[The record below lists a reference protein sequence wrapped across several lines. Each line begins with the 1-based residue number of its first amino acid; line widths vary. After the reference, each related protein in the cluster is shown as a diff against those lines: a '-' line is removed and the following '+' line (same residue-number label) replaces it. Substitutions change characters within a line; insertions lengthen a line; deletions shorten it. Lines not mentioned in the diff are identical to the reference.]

1 MAVQEKFPAVYMRG
15 GTSRGVFFHRRDL
28 PADPARWDALFLA
41 LLGSPDPYGRQLDGL
56 GVGISSLSKVVVVG
70 PPSHPAAD
78 VDYTFAQVGVEEATV
93 DYHGICGNL
102 TSAVGPFAVDEGL
115 VPAEGAEALVRIH
128 NTNTAKIIHARFPLR
143 DGQAAVEGDFRLA
156 GVSGAGAPVRLEFKE
171 PGGAATG
178 RLLPSGKV
186 VDALQV
192 PGVGEV
198 EVSLVDA
205 TNPVVFVAAEALGL
219 RGNEL
224 PREVEGDPE
233 LLRKIEAVRCAGA
246 VRMGMAPD
254 PETASRELKLVPFL
268 ALVAPPMAARNLAG
282 EQLGAEEA
290 DLTVRVISVR
300 QAHRAVPL
308 SAAMCMAVAARIE
321 GTLVHA
327 LARPPENPENPE
339 GALRLAH
346 PSGVNTVAATV
357 VRRGEE
363 WLAEQAVV
371 FRTARRLME
380 GSVLV
385 PASVMQAPRMPALL
399 AAPRRRSVSRSPRG
413 E

>member
-1 MAVQEKFPAVYMRG
+1 MDPEPVG
-15 GTSRGVFFHRRDL
+15 GS
-28 PADPARWDALFLA
+28 
-41 LLGSPDPYGRQLDGL
+41 GR
-56 GVGISSLSKVVVVG
+56 
-70 PPSHPAAD
+70 P
-78 VDYTFAQVGVEEATV
+78 T
-93 DYHGICGNL
+93 L
-102 TSAVGPFAVDEGL
+102 TT
-115 VPAEGAEALVRIH
+115 R
-128 NTNTAKIIHARFPLR
+128 TA
-143 DGQAAVEGDFRLA
+143 
-156 GVSGAGAPVRLEFKE
+156 

-205 TNPVVFVAAEALGL
+205 TNPVVFLAAEALGL

-282 EQLGAEEA
+282 ERLAPEEA

-308 SAAMCMAVAARIE
+308 SAALCTAVAARIE
-321 GTLVHA
+321 GTLVQA
-327 LARPPENPENPE
+327 LARPPENPQNPQNPE

-346 PSGVNTVAATV
+346 PSGVNAVAATV
-357 VRRGEE
+357 VRRGAE
-363 WLAEQAVV
+363 WLAEEAVV

-385 PASVMQAPRMPALL
+385 PASVMQGPGTSAGKVARA
-399 AAPRRRSVSRSPRG
+399 R
-413 E
+413 